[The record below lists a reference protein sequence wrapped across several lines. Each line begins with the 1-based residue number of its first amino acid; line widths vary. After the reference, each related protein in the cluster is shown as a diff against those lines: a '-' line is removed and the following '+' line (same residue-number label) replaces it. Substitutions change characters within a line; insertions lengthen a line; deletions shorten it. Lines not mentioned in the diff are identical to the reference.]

1 MSFGN
6 EWPQGL
12 RNRIPDSHRFPISL
26 LLQATAFSYEPVT
39 TIAKLEDGTE
49 EWGGYEYRLFEATA
63 KHLNFNFDIGPP
75 VVCCVWGK
83 VCQRWMTQVR

>member
-6 EWPQGL
+6 EWPKDQG
-12 RNRIPDSHRFPISL
+12 IVSPIHTDP